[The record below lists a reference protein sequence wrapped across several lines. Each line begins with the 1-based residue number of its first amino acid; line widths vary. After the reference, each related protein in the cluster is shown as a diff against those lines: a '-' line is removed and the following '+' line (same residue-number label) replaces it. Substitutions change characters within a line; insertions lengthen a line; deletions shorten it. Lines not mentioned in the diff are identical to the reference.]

1 MRKRRSREARRVKA
15 LAFLLLTAG
24 LVPVVAASVAFAGD
38 DEGKNSFKAT
48 LNGYNEVVGSSSAT
62 DSGSVST
69 GARGIFRAKLTND
82 GTALEFTLTYSGM
95 EGGTV
100 TQAHPHFAQ
109 SHVGGAIFGVLC
121 GGPTKPACPTPGGTV
136 EGTWT
141 AADVIGPAG
150 QGVASGSFVEFV
162 RALRAGAVYIN
173 VHSNGATP
181 SYPEGEIRGQVRG
194 GGGDNGDSD
203 ED

>member
-1 MRKRRSREARRVKA
+1 MHKRKSREGRGMTKA
-15 LAFLLLTAG
+15 LALLLLTAG
-24 LVPVVAASVAFAGD
+24 LVAVVAASVAFAGD
-38 DEGKNSFKAT
+38 DEGKKSFKAT
-48 LNGYNEVVGSSSAT
+48 LNGYNEVVGTSAAG

-69 GARGIFRAKLTND
+69 GARGTFRAKLTND

-109 SHVGGAIFGVLC
+109 RHVGGGIFGFLC
-121 GGPTKPACPTPGGTV
+121 GGPKPACPTPGGTV

-150 QGVASGSFVEFV
+150 QGVEAGSFEEFV

-173 VHSNGATP
+173 VHSSRLPVTSPP

-194 GGGDNGDSD
+194 GGNGD
-203 ED
+203 

>member
-1 MRKRRSREARRVKA
+1 M
-15 LAFLLLTAG
+15 
-24 LVPVVAASVAFAGD
+24 
-38 DEGKNSFKAT
+38 
-48 LNGYNEVVGSSSAT
+48 
-62 DSGSVST
+62 
-69 GARGIFRAKLTND
+69 
-82 GTALEFTLTYSGM
+82 
-95 EGGTV
+95 

-109 SHVGGAIFGVLC
+109 QHVGGSVFGFLC
-121 GGPTKPACPTPGGTV
+121 GGPKPACPTPGGTV

-150 QGVASGSFVEFV
+150 QGVEAGSFEEFV

-194 GGGDNGDSD
+194 GGDGD
-203 ED
+203 